1 MQKHSRH
8 TRAHANANA
17 TAWTYCAAVVD
28 IDLYE
33 HCTGRTEVLIADP
46 RSRLSRSTNNTPKQ
60 APTRA
65 YEISK

>member
-1 MQKHSRH
+1 M
-8 TRAHANANA
+8 NA

-46 RSRLSRSTNNTPKQ
+46 RSRLSRSINNTPKQ
-60 APTRA
+60 APTGA